1 MREEI
6 DTIKRKNEKDRKR
19 EKKKERKG
27 EKERERK
34 KERWMDENASDC
46 VCVREGG
53 RERQSCD
60 LFLNNETTV

>member
-1 MREEI
+1 
-6 DTIKRKNEKDRKR
+6 
-19 EKKKERKG
+19 
-27 EKERERK
+27 
-34 KERWMDENASDC
+34 MDENARDC